1 MNPFQ
6 EQIAADNAAVFLNEM
21 EFAQKHMLD
30 GVSCTAIVQNIS
42 VAEPLSTGST
52 DDDTYPGVYGRRLQ
66 VNVLAELLPDGPPV
80 YGRVFNVDG
89 EDYLVESCADDMGI
103 LTIQLIDNDR

>member
-66 VNVLAELLPDGPPV
+66 VNVLAELLPDGPPI

>member
-1 MNPFQ
+1 MNPFH